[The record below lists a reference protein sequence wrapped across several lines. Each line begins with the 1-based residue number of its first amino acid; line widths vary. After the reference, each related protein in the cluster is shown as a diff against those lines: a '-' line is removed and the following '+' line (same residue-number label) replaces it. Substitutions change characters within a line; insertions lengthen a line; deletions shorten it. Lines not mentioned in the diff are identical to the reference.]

1 MRKLVWLIPAFM
13 LAFGGTAFAQEKKE
27 KPAKAEKAEKA
38 EKKAKPAAKL
48 ELAGDAKID
57 LGEIKAGESKDVEIK
72 IKNTGDAEAKA
83 VKCTGAG
90 IVWDKEK
97 PAIAAGADGA
107 VKGKINA
114 PKKAPKKELAKTI
127 KVTCG
132 KLKVEVAYKVP
143 AGEAP
148 AEKK

>member
-1 MRKLVWLIPAFM
+1 MSKFFWLLPVVA
-13 LAFGGTAFAQEKKE
+13 LAFASPVFAEDAPKKE
-27 KPAKAEKAEKA
+27 KAAKAEKA
-38 EKKAKPAAKL
+38 AKPAAKL

-72 IKNTGDAEAKA
+72 IKNAGDAEAKA

-90 IVWDKEK
+90 ITWDKEK
-97 PAIAAGADGA
+97 PTIAAGAEGS
-107 VKGKINA
+107 VKGKIAA

-132 KLKVEVAYKVP
+132 KLKVEVAYKIP
-143 AGEAP
+143 AAEAP
-148 AEKK
+148 AGK

>member
-1 MRKLVWLIPAFM
+1 MRTFFWLLPVVA
-13 LAFGGTAFAQEKKE
+13 LALSSPVFAEDAPKKE
-27 KPAKAEKAEKA
+27 KAAKAEKAPKA
-38 EKKAKPAAKL
+38 AAKL

-83 VKCTGAG
+83 VACTGAG
-90 IVWDKEK
+90 ITWDKEK
-97 PAIAAGADGA
+97 PTIDKGAEGT
-107 VKGKINA
+107 VKGKIAA
-114 PKKAPKKELAKTI
+114 PKKAPKKEIAKTI

-143 AGEAP
+143 AAEAP
-148 AEKK
+148 AAK